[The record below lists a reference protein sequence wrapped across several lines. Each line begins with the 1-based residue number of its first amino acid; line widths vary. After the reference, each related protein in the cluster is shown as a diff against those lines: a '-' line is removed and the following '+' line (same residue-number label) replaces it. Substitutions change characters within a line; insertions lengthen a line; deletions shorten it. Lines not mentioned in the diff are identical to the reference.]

1 MASEFPAIRPPSKG
15 SIRAMIILGIIIA
28 SMGGSV
34 MLGWHLYRLGFIRGY
49 SFFTSMHYNLALG
62 FFLGGVCVIAFKY
75 GWRKTALFLAWLVAL
90 LGYLTIVQYIFG
102 MPLGI
107 DEMIIDQPP
116 EAGSPYEGRMAPS
129 SALCFVFLGTG
140 LIFMCSNYRFKQ
152 RQLLIRI
159 LACVTCAFALIGFSA
174 YMTGAV
180 SKGWVEFTRLEG
192 RPTLE
197 FFVMS
202 AAIIVYAW
210 THCKTYDGALPPL
223 LPLPT
228 IVGTLL
234 ATMYLWQSL
243 EGQERIQ
250 FQKANIAKADFLK
263 HTLST
268 FIDHRVQSLQYMA
281 QRWEARISTP
291 KHEWE
296 LDALSYID
304 VKSGLKVIEWAD
316 SSFHVRWVV
325 PIEGNEAAQDLD
337 LLYDSKRSE
346 SLKKLKDQPKT
357 MVSPIV
363 NLVQGGKGFLVY
375 IPLYS
380 KNIFDGFLI
389 GAFDVK
395 SLFDGFLTDST
406 LKDYAIKVVDQDGNI
421 VYDRDERASI
431 DEFNPGAEAKLSF
444 YGNDWTIKLS
454 PRATLLDEHRSI
466 LPAFILFFG
475 VFLSIVVFWGVYFAQ
490 KTYIRSRELEQTMRE
505 LNESKM
511 KTEVLLNSMGEGVF
525 GFDQNRKL
533 AFVNPAGEHM
543 IGLKAEQ
550 LVKEHVDSLIHLT
563 KPDGTPYPGNDSIVF
578 SVYRDGKMR
587 TVNHELFWRKDDT
600 NFHVEYTC
608 APIKRDDV
616 IEGIVLVFR
625 DITNRIRAE
634 AEIKETQRRLRSIID
649 NATSVIYSK
658 DLEGRYLIVNKRYLE
673 LFHLEESDVI
683 GKTDYDI
690 FPKDFADE
698 FHKNHN
704 EVIEKKAAIT
714 YEEVAPQDDGEHTYI
729 SVKFPLYDANDKMY
743 AICSISTDITERKQA
758 EVKLLSFLKQLEQA
772 NEELKVSRKKADEAN
787 VAKSAFLANM
797 SHEIRTPLNG
807 VIGMTSLLLNTEL
820 NPKQEKYVNR
830 INLSG
835 KLLLEI
841 INDILDFSKIEA
853 GELKLEAIPINLNEL
868 VKEIGDLI
876 QPKAEE
882 KGLELTIRYA
892 PDTPANF
899 LGDPTR
905 LRQVVT
911 NLVSNAV
918 KFTQE
923 GFVLINIATK
933 EINQNTAIIRCEI
946 TDTGIG
952 IPQDKRDRIFEKFS
966 QADVSTTR
974 KFGGTGLGLAISK
987 QLIGMMDG
995 VIGCESEEGKG
1006 STFWFE
1012 VPLVVNKEK
1021 MHPPIAKDAY
1031 QNKDLSGIS
1040 VLIVDDLELNRQIL
1054 EEYVKSWGM
1063 EPQLCSSGEE
1073 AVKTLNEAG
1082 DKNTPFHLALID
1094 FRMDGMDGLELTKK
1108 IRENPHAQDTV
1119 VIMLSSEQQLSTH
1132 EVDNSGLNA
1141 CLTKP
1146 IYSEE
1151 LHLLICKIMDW
1162 PKEKMKSTS

>member
-1 MASEFPAIRPPSKG
+1 
-15 SIRAMIILGIIIA
+15 
-28 SMGGSV
+28 
-34 MLGWHLYRLGFIRGY
+34 
-49 SFFTSMHYNLALG
+49 
-62 FFLGGVCVIAFKY
+62 
-75 GWRKTALFLAWLVAL
+75 
-90 LGYLTIVQYIFG
+90 
-102 MPLGI
+102 
-107 DEMIIDQPP
+107 
-116 EAGSPYEGRMAPS
+116 
-129 SALCFVFLGTG
+129 
-140 LIFMCSNYRFKQ
+140 
-152 RQLLIRI
+152 
-159 LACVTCAFALIGFSA
+159 
-174 YMTGAV
+174 
-180 SKGWVEFTRLEG
+180 
-192 RPTLE
+192 
-197 FFVMS
+197 
-202 AAIIVYAW
+202 
-210 THCKTYDGALPPL
+210 
-223 LPLPT
+223 
-228 IVGTLL
+228 
-234 ATMYLWQSL
+234 
-243 EGQERIQ
+243 
-250 FQKANIAKADFLK
+250 
-263 HTLST
+263 
-268 FIDHRVQSLQYMA
+268 
-281 QRWEARISTP
+281 
-291 KHEWE
+291 
-296 LDALSYID
+296 
-304 VKSGLKVIEWAD
+304 
-316 SSFHVRWVV
+316 
-325 PIEGNEAAQDLD
+325 
-337 LLYDSKRSE
+337 
-346 SLKKLKDQPKT
+346 
-357 MVSPIV
+357 
-363 NLVQGGKGFLVY
+363 
-375 IPLYS
+375 
-380 KNIFDGFLI
+380 
-389 GAFDVK
+389 
-395 SLFDGFLTDST
+395 
-406 LKDYAIKVVDQDGNI
+406 
-421 VYDRDERASI
+421 
-431 DEFNPGAEAKLSF
+431 
-444 YGNDWTIKLS
+444 
-454 PRATLLDEHRSI
+454 
-466 LPAFILFFG
+466 
-475 VFLSIVVFWGVYFAQ
+475 
-490 KTYIRSRELEQTMRE
+490 
-505 LNESKM
+505 
-511 KTEVLLNSMGEGVF
+511 
-525 GFDQNRKL
+525 
-533 AFVNPAGEHM
+533 
-543 IGLKAEQ
+543 
-550 LVKEHVDSLIHLT
+550 
-563 KPDGTPYPGNDSIVF
+563 
-578 SVYRDGKMR
+578 MR